1 MITFVSEVG
10 SLIRL
15 VAHHRVFFDKRS
27 GKAERIEQFIVER
40 GIVYGLQIG
49 LGFAACLS
57 KNLIIPQFP
66 RLPLF
71 IEILQILT
79 RLLQIERKT
88 KYYESFSESA

>member
-1 MITFVSEVG
+1 MVTH
-10 SLIRL
+10 L
-15 VAHHRVFFDKRS
+15 RVFFDKRS
-27 GKAERIEQFIVER
+27 GKAERIEQFIAEH
-40 GIVYGLQIG
+40 GIEYGLQFG

-57 KNLIIPQFP
+57 KNLIFPQFP